1 MGGSYE
7 KVAEKST
14 RETMKHRAELIIGYE
29 QTMSN
34 AELANEQWHP
44 TFIHALIP
52 ADEDEDGESQCKLL
66 LLLVRETSAH
76 RHKCMCN
83 RFDDTQSL

>member
-1 MGGSYE
+1 MLVNIVLLNLLIALMGGSYE

-14 RETMKHRAELIIGYE
+14 RETLKHRAELIVGYE

-52 ADEDEDGESQCKLL
+52 ANDDEDGES
-66 LLLVRETSAH
+66 R
-76 RHKCMCN
+76 R
-83 RFDDTQSL
+83 